1 MKKYKEYQLYYYGDS
16 IEKILE
22 KVIDKNYQVE
32 EKYKNDR
39 RTYVAKIR
47 IEDKVY
53 ILKRTFQRNKL
64 KKIIGVFRKNNSIET
79 FENINRAKKNIEEL
93 ADIYGVGLNKKLFV
107 EDEFFLME
115 CIDGEIYIDDEH
127 YLKILEVLKKIHN
140 NGYYH
145 GDSNPYN
152 FLFDKGEKIHIVDTK
167 MKKMYFGN
175 YRAHYDMLILFKYF
189 REIKPEYPYE
199 KNIFYWM
206 AFMIR
211 NVKNRRNKK

>member
-1 MKKYKEYQLYYYGDS
+1 MKKYKEYQLYYYDDS

-22 KVIDKNYQVE
+22 KVIDKDYQVE
-32 EKYKNDR
+32 EEYKNDR

-53 ILKRTFQRNKL
+53 ILKRTFQRNML
-64 KKIIGVFRKNNSIET
+64 KKIIGVFRKNNSVET

-115 CIDGEIYIDDEH
+115 YIEGKFYIDDNH
-127 YLKILEVLKKIHN
+127 YLKIMEILKKIHK

-152 FLFDKGEKIHIVDTK
+152 FLFDKDEKIHIVDTK
-167 MKKMYFGN
+167 IKKMSFGN
-175 YRAHYDMLILFKYF
+175 YRAHYDMLTLSKYF
-189 REIKPEYPYE
+189 REIKPEYPYK
-199 KNIFYWM
+199 KNIFYWI
-206 AFMIR
+206 AFIIR
-211 NVKNRRNKK
+211 KKNDRG

>member
-1 MKKYKEYQLYYYGDS
+1 MGIYMKKYKDYQLYYYDDN

-22 KVIDKNYQVE
+22 KVIEKDYQVE
-32 EKYKNDR
+32 EEYKNDR

-53 ILKRTFQRNKL
+53 ILKRTFQKNIL
-64 KKIIGVFRKNNSIET
+64 KKIIGVFRKNNSVET
-79 FENINRAKKNIEEL
+79 FENINSSKKNIEEL

-115 CIDGEIYIDDEH
+115 YIEGEIYIDDEY
-127 YLKILEVLKKIHN
+127 YLKILEVLKKIHK

-152 FLFDKGEKIHIVDTK
+152 FLFDKDKKIHIVDTK
-167 MKKMYFGN
+167 MKRICFGN
-175 YRAHYDMLILFKYF
+175 YRAHYDMLTLFKYF
-189 REIKPEYPYE
+189 REIKPEYPYK
-199 KNIFYWM
+199 KNIFYWI
-206 AFMIR
+206 AYLKRKIR
-211 NVKNRRNKK
+211 NI

>member
-1 MKKYKEYQLYYYGDS
+1 MKKYKDYQLYYYDDN

-22 KVIDKNYQVE
+22 KVIEKDYQVE
-32 EKYKNDR
+32 EEYKNDR

-53 ILKRTFQRNKL
+53 ILKRTFQKNIL
-64 KKIIGVFRKNNSIET
+64 KKIIGVFRKNNSVET
-79 FENINRAKKNIEEL
+79 FENINSSKKNIEEL

-115 CIDGEIYIDDEH
+115 YIEGEIYIDDEY
-127 YLKILEVLKKIHN
+127 YLKILEVLKKIHK

-152 FLFDKGEKIHIVDTK
+152 FLFDKDKKIHIVDTK
-167 MKKMYFGN
+167 MKRICFGN
-175 YRAHYDMLILFKYF
+175 YRAHYDMLTLFKYF
-189 REIKPEYPYE
+189 REIKPEYPYK
-199 KNIFYWM
+199 KNIFYWI
-206 AFMIR
+206 AYLKRKIR
-211 NVKNRRNKK
+211 NI

>member
-1 MKKYKEYQLYYYGDS
+1 MKKYKDYQLYYYDDN

-22 KVIDKNYQVE
+22 KIINKDYQVE
-32 EKYKNDR
+32 EEYKNDR

-53 ILKRTFQRNKL
+53 ILKRTFQKNIL
-64 KKIIGVFRKNNSIET
+64 KKIIGIFRKNNSVET

-93 ADIYGVGLNKKLFV
+93 ADVYGVGLNKKLFV

-115 CIDGEIYIDDEH
+115 CIEGEIYIDDEH
-127 YLKILEVLKKIHN
+127 YLRILEVLKKVHRN
-140 NGYYH
+140 RYYH

-152 FLFDKGEKIHIVDTK
+152 FLFDKDEKIHIVDTK
-167 MKKMYFGN
+167 MKRMCFGN
-175 YRAHYDMLILFKYF
+175 YRAHYDMLTLFKYF

-199 KNIFYWM
+199 KNIFYWI
-206 AFMIR
+206 AYLKREIR
-211 NVKNRRNKK
+211 NTKN

>member
-1 MKKYKEYQLYYYGDS
+1 MKKYKDYQLYYYDDN

-22 KVIDKNYQVE
+22 KVIEKDYQVE
-32 EKYKNDR
+32 EEYKNDR

-53 ILKRTFQRNKL
+53 ILKRTFQKNIL
-64 KKIIGVFRKNNSIET
+64 KKIIGVFRKNNSVET
-79 FENINRAKKNIEEL
+79 FENINSSKKKIEEL

-115 CIDGEIYIDDEH
+115 YIEGEIYIDDEY
-127 YLKILEVLKKIHN
+127 YLKILEVLKKIHK

-152 FLFDKGEKIHIVDTK
+152 FLFDKDKKIHIVDTK
-167 MKKMYFGN
+167 MKRICFGN
-175 YRAHYDMLILFKYF
+175 YRAHYDMLTLFKYF
-189 REIKPEYPYE
+189 REIKPEYPYK
-199 KNIFYWM
+199 KNIFYWI
-206 AFMIR
+206 AYLKRKIR
-211 NVKNRRNKK
+211 NI